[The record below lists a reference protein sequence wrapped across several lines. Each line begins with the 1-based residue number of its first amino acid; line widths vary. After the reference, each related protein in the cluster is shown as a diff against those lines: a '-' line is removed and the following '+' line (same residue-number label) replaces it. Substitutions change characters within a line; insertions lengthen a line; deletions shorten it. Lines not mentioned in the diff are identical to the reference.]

1 MELVEKNSAH
11 TTEREKNFLYR
22 IGTFRPR
29 KASDN
34 AAHTRLSLLTGYL
47 KSMDKRKNWG
57 DMDKQEV
64 KSYCQFL
71 IDNIN

>member
-1 MELVEKNSAH
+1 MVFNKENAAH

-22 IGTFRPR
+22 IGTFRPK
-29 KASDN
+29 KANEDKEQN
-34 AAHTRLSLLTGYL
+34 RRMLLNGYL
-47 KSMDKRKNWG
+47 NSMDKRKDWG

-71 IDNIN
+71 INNIN